1 MERNG
6 LKRRRRNP
14 EFKMRK
20 ETEGKDKIIS

>member
-6 LKRRRRNP
+6 LKKEEEDP